1 MTQQPGGSGP
11 DLIGEFQRWL
21 IRSSARGM
29 GRQVSGQIRTA
40 LGRNQQPTGDVWET
54 ATTEPPDEAPECAW
68 CPLCRAARLLRETK
82 PGRDTRVT
90 AVSDAL
96 GTVVQDAFSVLDAAL
111 ATTGRAAGGD
121 GRRGGSAGPA
131 RSGPA
136 KTAPAKTGSAKTG
149 PAKTGPAKTGP
160 AKTGPAQTRQAQAS
174 PAQSRP
180 AEDWPGT
187 DRTGRQARPTAQ
199 QPAHRTGAA
208 QSVPEATGNGKRAA
222 AEQAGG
228 TGPAAEHGRDN
239 GHGTAKP
246 GPGDESGAA
255 GQGPGGEPAPDP
267 PKGPRMSLTIGID
280 VGGTKVAA
288 GVVDDQGRIVEK
300 LRRSPRPR
308 ARSLPPRSSPRRPPS
323 CSAGTRSAPWA
334 WARPG
339 S

>member
-29 GRQVSGQIRTA
+29 GRQVSGQIRAA

-96 GTVVQDAFSVLDAAL
+96 GTVVQDAFNVLDAAL
-111 ATTGRAAGGD
+111 ATTGRAASGD
-121 GRRGGSAGPA
+121 ARRGGPAGTA

-136 KTAPAKTGSAKTG
+136 KTGPDKTGPAKTGPAKTGPGQTG

-160 AKTGPAQTRQAQAS
+160 AKTGQAHTGQAQTG
-174 PAQSRP
+174 PAKSGP
-180 AEDWPGT
+180 ADRPGT
-187 DRTGRQARPTAQ
+187 TASGQ
-199 QPAHRTGAA
+199 GTGAA
-208 QSVPEATGNGKRAA
+208 QSAPDATGNGKRTA

-239 GHGTAKP
+239 GHGAAKP
-246 GPGDESGAA
+246 GPGDKSGAA
-255 GQGPGGEPAPDP
+255 GQGPGSDPAPDSP
-267 PKGPRMSLTIGID
+267 EGSLHEP
-280 VGGTKVAA
+280 
-288 GVVDDQGRIVEK
+288 DDRD
-300 LRRSPRPR
+300 
-308 ARSLPPRSSPRRPPS
+308 
-323 CSAGTRSAPWA
+323 
-334 WARPG
+334 
-339 S
+339 

>member
-29 GRQVSGQIRTA
+29 SRQVSGQIRAA

-96 GTVVQDAFSVLDAAL
+96 GTVVQDAFNVLEAAL
-111 ATTGRAAGGD
+111 ATTGRAASGD
-121 GRRGGSAGPA
+121 GRRGSPAGTA

-136 KTAPAKTGSAKTG
+136 KTGTAKTG

-160 AKTGPAQTRQAQAS
+160 AKTGPPGTGPAKTGPSGTGPAKTAPPGAGPAKTGQAQAG
-174 PAQSRP
+174 PAQTGPAQTGPAKSGPVGGPGTTAQRP
-180 AEDWPGT
+180 AQG
-187 DRTGRQARPTAQ
+187 
-199 QPAHRTGAA
+199 TGAA
-208 QSVPEATGNGKRAA
+208 QPVPEATGNGERAA
-222 AEQAGG
+222 AEPAGG

-239 GHGTAKP
+239 GHGTA
-246 GPGDESGAA
+246 GREPGDESGAA
-255 GQGPGGEPAPDP
+255 GQGPVSEPAPDSP
-267 PKGPRMSLTIGID
+267 EGSLHEP
-280 VGGTKVAA
+280 
-288 GVVDDQGRIVEK
+288 DDRD
-300 LRRSPRPR
+300 
-308 ARSLPPRSSPRRPPS
+308 
-323 CSAGTRSAPWA
+323 
-334 WARPG
+334 
-339 S
+339 